1 MTTTNSAAEWINA
14 ISVVVLVGVTWYY
27 ARTTRKILSESE
39 KMRKAAENQAASAAS
54 QASAANATLQ
64 HLREQVEE
72 LSGLGN
78 SIVRTT
84 IDSVVRSIEDWKKLD
99 IKGNFGTA
107 YTFPPPSDLIPEN
120 AQIVTEHA
128 RRISEKC
135 AILLTAAFDD
145 LRSAQG
151 QIEILRKGSENPTR
165 QLVGFNPAKYDP
177 GPYLTSAFAKLQD
190 ARKFVN

>member
-1 MTTTNSAAEWINA
+1 VNA

-27 ARTTRKILSESE
+27 ARTTRKILKESE

-64 HLREQVEE
+64 HLREQVED

-84 IDSVVRSIEDWKKLD
+84 IDRVVRSIERWKKLD

-107 YTFPPPSDLIPEN
+107 YTFPSPSDLIPEN
-120 AQIVTEHA
+120 VHTVTEHA
-128 RRISEKC
+128 RRISDQC
-135 AILLTAAFDD
+135 VTLLTDAFDD

-151 QIEILRKGSENPTR
+151 QIEILRQGSESPTR
-165 QLVGFNPAKYDP
+165 HLGGFDPGKYDP
-177 GPYLTSAFAKLQD
+177 GPYLTSAFTKLQD
-190 ARKFVN
+190 ARKFVT